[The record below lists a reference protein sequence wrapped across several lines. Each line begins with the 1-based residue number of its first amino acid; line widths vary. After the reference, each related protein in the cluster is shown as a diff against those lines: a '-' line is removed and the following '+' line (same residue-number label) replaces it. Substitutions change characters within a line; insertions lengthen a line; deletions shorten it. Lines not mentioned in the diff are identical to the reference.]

1 MRALYSTY
9 SGYRYLLLLGF
20 IACTAIASAQNTA
33 EQQAADAFAK
43 NDCGLSVK
51 FYKEALASTVDPS
64 KMALFERRLGICFYR
79 AGDLENAV
87 SSYRAGV
94 KAAETAANL
103 ELELEN
109 VHGLSLALDHL
120 GLHDEALALAYRER
134 DLAGKCGHTLHLE
147 RALFQLAVV
156 QGSLG
161 RHAEQQRS
169 LEEMLRIARAAKD
182 TDAIG
187 RAIEELSISMAAVGR
202 TDEAARLEKELLEQ
216 FASAPAE
223 DRARM
228 YTNLGVYQRTLGAM
242 RDAEQSYQ
250 QAGRLSADSKNWR
263 LRTAIAYDLGML
275 WLSQGQFAKAEP
287 QMRAALKLA
296 EQTRDAAGLIETKTG
311 LAECLLGLGHFQ
323 EAMDVV
329 NEALAGAGQHDPSEL
344 IHGKAVLG
352 DILRAQH
359 QTDAAIAAYEEA
371 SNTLETLRIAAPGDV
386 KSLQALLAS
395 SKQIYGSLVAALLEK
410 NDVERALYWVERS
423 KARVLNDI
431 LLRGGLHEL
440 SAMTPGERRAESGL
454 YRALFKTSAG
464 TAQAREAVARLETF
478 RRQLYNAHPELS
490 LQRADFAP
498 AGLEQWRSELSGRQ
512 GALLEFFILP
522 KATALFVIKRGSV
535 SAFQVNLDEKAL
547 EARIRDFRRRLASRD
562 ITEGELAAELGRTLF
577 GSESAKVLENT
588 TDWMISPDGPLW
600 EIPFEALKDESGKRL
615 IEKHAI
621 SYAPSLTALWAIR
634 GRAPVR
640 GKAPLDLFVMAN
652 PSLRGAIEE
661 ANGIARLF
669 PSAKTV
675 VASGKEANVDVF
687 LKEAPRAD
695 LIHIA
700 SHAEFNAASP
710 LYSWLQMGPGG
721 SRETYLTAVEL
732 ARVPLRARVVVLS
745 ACETARGGAGEGEG
759 LMGLGWALT
768 GAGADSSVLSHW
780 KVDSEATAFL
790 MIRFHREL
798 KKGES
803 VAASLRDAALATMKQ
818 PGFSHPYY
826 WTSFA
831 VFGNGF

>member
-1 MRALYSTY
+1 
-9 SGYRYLLLLGF
+9 LLLVLPLGF
-20 IACTAIASAQNTA
+20 IVSTGIASGQNPGA

-43 NDCGLSVK
+43 NDCGVATKL
-51 FYKEALASTVDPS
+51 YKQALDGTTDMS
-64 KMALFERRLGICFYR
+64 KVALFQRRLGICFYR
-79 AGDLENAV
+79 SGDLEAAAAA
-87 SSYRAGV
+87 YRAGV
-94 KAAETAANL
+94 KAAEAVGDL

-120 GLHDEALALAYRER
+120 GLLDEALALANREKE
-134 DLAGKCGHTLHLE
+134 LAGKCGHTPHME
-147 RALFQLAVV
+147 RALFQVALV

-161 RHAEQQRS
+161 RFAEQQRN
-169 LEEMLRIARAAKD
+169 LEEMLQIARAAKD

-187 RAIEELSISMAAVGR
+187 RGIEDLSISMAAVGR

-216 FASAPAE
+216 FSSAPAE

-228 YTNLGVYQRTLGAM
+228 YANLGVYQRTLGAI

-250 QAGRLSADSKNWR
+250 QAVRLSVDSTNWR
-263 LRTAIAYDLGML
+263 LRTGIAYDLGML
-275 WLSQGQFAKAEP
+275 WLSEGQFAKAEP
-287 QMRAALKLA
+287 QMRAAVKLA
-296 EQTRDAAGLIETKTG
+296 EQTRDAAGLMETKTG
-311 LAECLLGLGHFQ
+311 LAECLLALGHFQ
-323 EAMDVV
+323 EATSVA
-329 NEALAGAGQHDPSEL
+329 NEALEGAGQGGPSEV
-344 IHGKAVLG
+344 IRAKAVLG
-352 DILRAQH
+352 DIARAQH

-371 SNTLETLRIAAPGDV
+371 TTAIETLRIAAPGDV
-386 KSLQALLAS
+386 KSLEALLANS
-395 SKQIYGSLVAALLEK
+395 QKIYRSLVGALLEK
-410 NDVERALYWVERS
+410 RDVERALYWVERS

-440 SAMTPGERRAESGL
+440 SAMTPGERKAESGL
-454 YRALFKTSAG
+454 YRALFQTSAG

-478 RRQLYNAHPELS
+478 RRQLYIAHPELS

-522 KATALFVIKRGSV
+522 KSTAVFVIKSGSV
-535 SAFQVNLDEKAL
+535 SAFQISLDERAL
-547 EARIRDFRRRLASRD
+547 EARIREFRRRLASRD
-562 ITEGELAAELGRTLF
+562 VTEGELATELGRTLF
-577 GSESAKVLENT
+577 GSGAARELANT
-588 TDWMISPDGPLW
+588 TDWVISPDGPLW
-600 EIPFEALKDESGKRL
+600 ETPFEALKDESGKRL

-634 GRAPVR
+634 GRERVQ
-640 GKAPLDLFVMAN
+640 GKAPLDLFILAN
-652 PSLRGAIEE
+652 PSLRGAVEE
-661 ANGIARLF
+661 ADGIAKLF
-669 PSAKTV
+669 PTAKTV
-675 VASGKEANVDVF
+675 VASGAEANVDVF

-710 LYSWLQMGPGG
+710 LYSWLRMGPEG
-721 SRETYLTAVEL
+721 SRETSLTAVEL
-732 ARVPLRARVVVLS
+732 ARVPLRARLVVLS

-780 KVDSEATAFL
+780 KVDSEATAFQ
-790 MIRFHREL
+790 MIRFHKEL
-798 KKGES
+798 KKGGS
-803 VAASLRDAALATMKQ
+803 VAAALRDSALATMKQ